1 MEVNNYI
8 LDKIHP
14 QLHSGKDKVNETVGE
29 VFSSSAFTPIKP
41 LSESLS
47 SFPQP
52 QLLSPPAFLP
62 TSSPGWY
69 SSLLSSLYRTA
80 MEQNN
85 NNQEQDREGKKENEG
100 AEGKGYLI

>member
-1 MEVNNYI
+1 MEAIKDI
-8 LDKIHP
+8 LDKNDP
-14 QLHSGKDKVNETVGE
+14 QPHSGKDKVNVTVGE
-29 VFSSSAFTPIKP
+29 VFSSSAFTPIAP

-47 SFPQP
+47 SFPRP
-52 QLLSPPAFLP
+52 QLLSSPAFLP
-62 TSSPGWY
+62 NSSPGWY

-100 AEGKGYLI
+100 AEGKG